1 MLELCYIAYTLSLRF
16 FSLMYELQSKF
27 FTYLYFNIVLFVETK
42 QKQLTILYSLTT
54 YKVRNRKYKRRP

>member
-27 FTYLYFNIVLFVETK
+27 FTYLYFNIILFVETK
-42 QKQLTILYSLTT
+42 QK
-54 YKVRNRKYKRRP
+54 